1 MRYLS
6 FILVSL
12 LLSTAAHAGLKKET
26 IEYKD
31 GDTPLEG
38 YLVYDDAVEGKRPG
52 IIVVHDWMGPGAYS
66 NGRAEQLAQ
75 LGYAAFAVDIYGKG
89 VRPKDQKE
97 AGELAGKYK
106 EDRALMRSRLK
117 AGLDTLLA
125 QTVVDGGRVGAIG
138 YCFGGTAA
146 LEMGRAGMDVSGVVS
161 FHGGLQAPVP
171 AQKGALKAKVL
182 VLHGAD
188 DPLVPPE
195 EVEDFQKEMN
205 SSGADW
211 QMVYYS
217 GAVHSFTRPDA
228 GDDKSKGVAYNE
240 KADKRSWEAMK
251 VFFSEI
257 FNQNK

>member
-1 MRYLS
+1 MRYLL
-6 FILVSL
+6 FILTFLMV
-12 LLSTAAHAGLKKET
+12 STAHAELKKET
-26 IEYKD
+26 IEYQD
-31 GDTPLEG
+31 GGTILEG
-38 YLVYDDAVEGKRPG
+38 YLVYDDAIEGKRPG
-52 IIVVHDWMGPGAYS
+52 VIVVHDWMGPGAYS

-75 LGYAAFAVDIYGKG
+75 LGYAAFAVDIYGKD

-97 AGELAGKYK
+97 AGEQAGQYK
-106 EDRALMRSRLK
+106 GNRALMRSRAK
-117 AGLDTLLA
+117 AGLDALSA
-125 QTVVDGGRVGAIG
+125 QPMVDPTRVAAIG
-138 YCFGGTAA
+138 YCFGGTTA
-146 LEMGRAGMDVSGVVS
+146 LEMGRAGMPLSGIVS
-161 FHGGLQAPVP
+161 FHGGLQTPSP
-171 AQKGALKAKVL
+171 AEKGAVKAKVL

-188 DPLVPPE
+188 DPLVPPA

-205 SSGADW
+205 SAGADW